1 MIVGMSA
8 REFRCLS
15 AERTTDMGS
24 CRPFVLLSG
33 TVIALI
39 LLVGASVALLTGIG
53 EQELPSTL
61 TGGVAPTRKD

>member
-1 MIVGMSA
+1 MNVGMLA
-8 REFRCLS
+8 REFLYS
-15 AERTTDMGS
+15 PAERIANMRP

-33 TVIALI
+33 TAIALI
-39 LLVGASVALLTGIG
+39 LLVGASVVLLTGIG